1 MSMKRRNIRIVAL
14 GLCTL
19 LTRPAWTAATN
30 LGSIGKTQLQQDT
43 GDAVQLTCGGF
54 VNANANPAA
63 IPLFATCSAMV
74 QTGNAINNTGGA
86 TTNDLGL
93 TAAEL
98 AASLQQIA
106 TEEFAATES
115 MATEL
120 TANRAGNVISRL
132 SQLRRNV
139 RGFSLAGFK
148 PPAGSSVMLS
158 DTTSHDKMPRTRG
171 GAAGADGAGGR
182 FGGFVNGSYS
192 TGDRE
197 DTRRTDRFD
206 FDTYGITAG
215 MDYRITEQFILG
227 AALSYHDVN
236 SDFDNTP
243 TVNGGG
249 IDAESWGGFLYGTY
263 YVDRFY
269 VDGLAGYARS
279 DYDTKR
285 KIFIPS
291 TTGPAISETAKGSPD
306 SDDITL
312 SLGAGYSLGQGSL
325 SYEPFARVNYS
336 SVDVDDYKENGA
348 EASGLNLR
356 VEGQKWTSL
365 TSVLGGQLAYAVSH
379 SFGVVVPQARAGWI
393 HEFKNSS
400 EQYKAFYIDDPRQ
413 NVLRA
418 TTDKPDR
425 DYFELGVGVSAVFSS
440 GVQAFFNYD
449 TVLGFSNLTEHLFTV
464 GGRLEF

>member
-1 MSMKRRNIRIVAL
+1 MSMKRRNIMIVAL
-14 GLCTL
+14 ELCSL
-19 LTRPAWTAATN
+19 FAHSVWAASTN
-30 LGSIGKTQLQQDT
+30 LGSIGRTQLQQDT

-54 VNANANPAA
+54 VNANANPA

-74 QTGNAINNTGGA
+74 HTGNAINNTGGP

-93 TAAEL
+93 TASEL

-115 MATEL
+115 MATEI
-120 TANRAGNVISRL
+120 TTNRAGSVISRL

-139 RGFSLAGFK
+139 RGFSLAGFN
-148 PPAGSSVMLS
+148 PP
-158 DTTSHDKMPRTRG
+158 TTSSIVLTGAGNQDTVPLTRG
-171 GAAGADGAGGR
+171 GAAGADGATGR
-182 FGGFVNGSYS
+182 FGGFINGSYS

-197 DTRRTDRFD
+197 DTRRTDQFD

-215 MDYRITEQFILG
+215 MDFRITEQFILG
-227 AALSYHDVN
+227 AAVSYHDIN

-243 TVNGGG
+243 SVNGGG

-312 SLGAGYSLGQGSL
+312 SLGAGYSLGKGSL
-325 SYEPFARVNYS
+325 SYEPFARVNYY

-348 EASGLNLR
+348 EASGLNLK

-365 TSVLGGQLAYAVSH
+365 TSVLGGQVAYAVSH
-379 SFGVVVPQARAGWI
+379 SFGVVVPQLRAGWI
-393 HEFKNSS
+393 HEFRNSS
-400 EQYKAFYIDDPRQ
+400 ERYKAFYIDDPRQ
-413 NVLRA
+413 NVLLA
-418 TTDKPDR
+418 TTDKPDH